1 DSLQRKVDAERA
13 RLYDGSVANPKELQ
27 SIEHE
32 VQGILSRKSR
42 IEDQLLERMEER
54 EELEGRVPGAEAE
67 ATAARERIALLES
80 TTARELVHV
89 SRQLEDRVREREAAA
104 AEIDPEL
111 LVLYGDLRRQKQGG
125 GAAALGGRRRAGAL
139 GATAVLLRS
148 DSKLLIEQLAG
159 RFKVRNARLIELH
172 AEVRDL
178 TSGFRSIRY
187 EHVPRE
193 RNREADRLA
202 NQGVDEWLRSGAQ
215 TPSGSRP

>member
-1 DSLQRKVDAERA
+1 MIVSSDGAARGNPGPAGIGFVVQDALGRRLAEVGEGIGIATNNVAEYRAAIEGLRRA
-13 RLYDGSVANPKELQ
+13 R
-27 SIEHE
+27 
-32 VQGILSRKSR
+32 
-42 IEDQLLERMEER
+42 
-54 EELEGRVPGAEAE
+54 
-67 ATAARERIALLES
+67 
-80 TTARELVHV
+80 
-89 SRQLEDRVREREAAA
+89 
-104 AEIDPEL
+104 
-111 LVLYGDLRRQKQGG
+111 
-125 GAAALGGRRRAGAL
+125 AL

-172 AEVRDL
+172 AEVRQL

-215 TPSGSRP
+215 TPSRSRP